1 MIRGCTPRLLASLF
15 LLACIPALRHHERI
29 MRPDHLKIS
38 ACVTAG
44 NEEAKIAACLASLTW
59 CDEVIVVD
67 SYSQD
72 KTFEISQQYTSHVYQ
87 HPWEGYIAQKNYIRS
102 LARFPWILFVD
113 ADEVVSDALRDEI
126 EREFNQGPGDTAGYR
141 FPRMVHYLGKWIR
154 HGEWY
159 PDIKLRLFR
168 KDLGHSEGQEPHDRV
183 SVDGPVKTLRAP
195 LYHFTYDDLS
205 DHIHTLN
212 RFSSISA
219 NEKFTRGEKFRWR
232 DLFFRPPF
240 RFFKAYF
247 LKHGFLDGRQG
258 FIIAIM
264 SSFGVFIKYAKLL
277 ELWIQH
283 RRPREG
289 TARHDR

>member
-1 MIRGCTPRLLASLF
+1 
-15 LLACIPALRHHERI
+15 

-44 NEEAKIAACLASLTW
+44 NEEDKIAACLASLTW
-59 CDEVIVVD
+59 CDELVVVD
-67 SYSQD
+67 SFSRD
-72 KTFEISQQYTSHVYQ
+72 KTFDISRQFTPHVHQ

-102 LARFPWILFVD
+102 LASHPWILFVD
-113 ADEVVSDALRDEI
+113 ADEVVSDELRADI
-126 EREFNQGPGDTAGYR
+126 EGEFERGPGDVVGYR

-168 KDLGHSEGQEPHDRV
+168 KDRGFSEGQEPHDRV
-183 SVDGPVKTLRAP
+183 TVDGPVKTLRTP

-205 DHIHTLN
+205 DHIHTIN

-219 NEKFTRGEKFRWR
+219 NEKFSRGEKFSWA
-232 DLFFRPPF
+232 DLLFRPPW
-240 RFFKAYF
+240 RFVKSYF
-247 LKHGFLDGRQG
+247 IKRGFLDGPQG
-258 FIIAIM
+258 FIVALM
-264 SSFGVFIKYAKLL
+264 SSFGVFVKYAKLL

-283 RRPREG
+283 RLPRKNPG
-289 TARHDR
+289 SHD

>member
-1 MIRGCTPRLLASLF
+1 
-15 LLACIPALRHHERI
+15 

-44 NEEAKIAACLASLTW
+44 NEEDKIAACLASLTW

-67 SYSQD
+67 SFSQD
-72 KTFEISQQYTSHVYQ
+72 KTYEISKQYTSLVFQ

-102 LARFPWILFVD
+102 LARYPWILFVD
-113 ADEVVSDALRDEI
+113 ADEVVSDDLRAQIEDEFA
-126 EREFNQGPGDTAGYR
+126 RGADGFVGYR

-168 KDLGHSEGQEPHDRV
+168 KDRGHSEGQEPHDRV
-183 SVDGPVKTLRAP
+183 VVDGPVKTLAAP
-195 LYHFTYDDLS
+195 LYHFTYDNLT

-232 DLFFRPPF
+232 DLFFRPPW
-240 RFFKAYF
+240 RFFKSYV

-258 FIIAIM
+258 FIISLR
-264 SSFGVFIKYAKLL
+264 SSFGVFIKYAKLM

-283 RRPREG
+283 RLPRKSSP
-289 TARHDR
+289 AHD

>member
-1 MIRGCTPRLLASLF
+1 
-15 LLACIPALRHHERI
+15 

-44 NEEAKIAACLASLTW
+44 NEEDKIAACLASLEW
-59 CDEVIVVD
+59 CDEVVVVD
-67 SYSQD
+67 SFSQD
-72 KTFEISQQYTSHVYQ
+72 KTYEISKQYTSLVFQ

-102 LARFPWILFVD
+102 LARYPWILFVD
-113 ADEVVSDALRDEI
+113 ADEVVSDDLRAQI
-126 EREFNQGPGDTAGYR
+126 ESEFARGADGFVGFR

-168 KDLGHSEGQEPHDRV
+168 KDRGHSEGQEPHDRV
-183 SVDGPVKTLRAP
+183 VVDGPVKTLAAP
-195 LYHFTYDDLS
+195 LYHFTYDNLT

-219 NEKFTRGEKFRWR
+219 GEKFSRGEKFLWR
-232 DLFFRPPF
+232 DLIVRPPF
-240 RFFKAYF
+240 RFFKSYF
-247 LKHGFLDGRQG
+247 MKLGILDGAQG
-258 FIIAIM
+258 LVIALM
-264 SSFGVFIKYAKLL
+264 SAFGVFIKYAKLM

-283 RRPREG
+283 RQPKKDAPIHE
-289 TARHDR
+289 

>member
-1 MIRGCTPRLLASLF
+1 
-15 LLACIPALRHHERI
+15 
-29 MRPDHLKIS
+29 MRPDSLKIS

-44 NEEAKIAACLASLTW
+44 NEEDKIAACLASLTW

-67 SYSQD
+67 SFSQD
-72 KTFEISQQYTSHVYQ
+72 KTYEISKQYTSHVYQ

-102 LARFPWILFVD
+102 LAHHPWILFVD
-113 ADEVVSDALRDEI
+113 ADEVVSDELRAEI
-126 EREFNQGPGDTAGYR
+126 EAEFARGPGPTAGYR
-141 FPRMVHYLGKWIR
+141 FPRMVHYLGKWIH

-183 SVDGPVKTLRAP
+183 VVDGPVQTLRSP
-195 LYHFTYDDLS
+195 LYHFTYDNLA

-219 NEKFTRGEKFRWR
+219 SEKFSRGEPFNWS
-232 DLFFRPPF
+232 DLFFRPPW
-240 RFFKAYF
+240 RFFKSYV

-258 FIIAIM
+258 FIISLM
-264 SSFGVFIKYAKLL
+264 SSFGVFIKYAKLM

-283 RRPREG
+283 RLPRKSSP
-289 TARHDR
+289 AHD

>member
-1 MIRGCTPRLLASLF
+1 
-15 LLACIPALRHHERI
+15 

-44 NEEAKIAACLASLTW
+44 NEEDKIAACLASLAW
-59 CDEVIVVD
+59 CDEVVVVD
-67 SYSQD
+67 SFSQD
-72 KTFEISQQYTSHVYQ
+72 KTFEISKQYTPHVFQ

-113 ADEVVSDALRDEI
+113 ADEVVSDALRAEI
-126 EREFNQGPGDTAGYR
+126 EGEFERDPGDIAGFR
-141 FPRMVHYLGKWIR
+141 FPRMVYYLGKWIR

-168 KDLGHSEGQEPHDRV
+168 KDRGHSEGQEPHDRV
-183 SVDGPVKTLRAP
+183 VVDGRVKTLASP
-195 LYHFTYDDLS
+195 LYHYTYDNLT

-219 NEKFTRGEKFRWR
+219 KEKFAQGLKFRWR

-240 RFFKAYF
+240 RFFKSYVARR
-247 LKHGFLDGRQG
+247 GFLDGPQG
-258 FIIAIM
+258 FIIALM
-264 SSFGVFIKYAKLL
+264 TAFAVFVKYAKLM

-283 RRPREG
+283 RLAGKES
-289 TARHDR
+289 ARL